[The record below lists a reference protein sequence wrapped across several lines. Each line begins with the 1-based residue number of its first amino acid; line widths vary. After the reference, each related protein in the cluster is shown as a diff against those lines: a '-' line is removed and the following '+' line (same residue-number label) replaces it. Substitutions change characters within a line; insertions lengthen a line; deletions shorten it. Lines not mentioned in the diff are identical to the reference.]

1 MAKKHNSE
9 NEFLNPFATGVNYKM
24 FLEAIP
30 KGTTVKEYC
39 EGTLTKEQIDWLEND
54 LTHYQESLEKQTK

>member
-9 NEFLNPFATGVNYKM
+9 NEFLNPFGIGVNYKM

-39 EGTLTKEQIDWLEND
+39 EGNLTNEQIDWLEND

>member
-9 NEFLNPFATGVNYKM
+9 NEFLNPFGIGVNYKM

-39 EGTLTKEQIDWLEND
+39 EGNLKKKKIDWIEND

>member
-9 NEFLNPFATGVNYKM
+9 NGFLSPFGTGVNYKM

-39 EGTLTKEQIDWLEND
+39 KGNLTTEQIDWLEND
-54 LTHYQESLEKQTK
+54 LNHYQESLEKKTK